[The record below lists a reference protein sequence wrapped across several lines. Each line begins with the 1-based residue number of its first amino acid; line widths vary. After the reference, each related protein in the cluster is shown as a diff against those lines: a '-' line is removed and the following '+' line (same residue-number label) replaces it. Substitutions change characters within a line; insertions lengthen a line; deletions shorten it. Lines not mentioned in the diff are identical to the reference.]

1 MKMDPKA
8 HAALERLI
16 TIYVTYFITKYGS
29 GITSAAPD
37 IAVVILSL
45 GSVAYG
51 AYLNRKAAL
60 ITNVANIPE
69 VKEIKLTNG
78 PESSALNQAT
88 PANVTMTGES
98 K

>member
-1 MKMDPKA
+1 MDPKA
-8 HAALERLI
+8 YAAIERLV

-45 GSVAYG
+45 GSAVLGIYQ
-51 AYLNRKAAL
+51 NRKAAIL
-60 ITNVANIPE
+60 TSAANIPE

-88 PANVTMTGES
+88 PSNVTMTGET